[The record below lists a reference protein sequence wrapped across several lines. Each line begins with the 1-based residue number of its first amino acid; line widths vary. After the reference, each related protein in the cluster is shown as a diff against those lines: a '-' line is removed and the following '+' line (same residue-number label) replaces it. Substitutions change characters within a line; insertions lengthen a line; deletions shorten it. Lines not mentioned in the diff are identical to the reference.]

1 MPYQSRN
8 SNIFTLFVLT
18 VIFWIFAAGVPL
30 KALAVPPAK
39 KDCAQQDVFERLVC
53 RQAALTDQ
61 IEYTSDT
68 VFAAGTKLNQRM
80 KPARLAQIKNAKA
93 KAQRA
98 KKKNTMDAF
107 KRQAKAESQGN
118 KKGGHLVPFDD
129 ALDDM
134 DGDGICDYEQGNT
147 SAQCAAIELD
157 MSGNL
162 QVCNPNKKNKGKG
175 KGGGNPEFEGLECD
189 LFFDSEAGSTP
200 SEEADINEAA
210 EQLDATYSTTEDN
223 MIEMN
228 EHLDTVNANL
238 PDVSAAAVLA
248 AGNSCMLPGL
258 TPGLADAAFALREIH
273 AVVFGAARIAADYGG
288 QDFVAFGFGG
298 NTRTVAI
305 VFDTIATVANVAYIA
320 IDEEN
325 KAENGALQ
333 RAISDC
339 VIQSA
344 GEIAALQTQV
354 LALQVLMQDEHSAIM
369 INDNANTATVLSKL
383 EQVRTELIDILNTPL
398 GVREEFPVK

>member
-1 MPYQSRN
+1 MHSR
-8 SNIFTLFVLT
+8 SKHPGLTTALALAIFVGLFVSS
-18 VIFWIFAAGVPL
+18 IPFAV
-30 KALAVPPAK
+30 LAAPPTK
-39 KDCAQQDVFERLVC
+39 KDCTQEDVFERLVC

-61 IEYTSDT
+61 VEYTSDT
-68 VFAAGTKLNQRM
+68 VFAEGTKLHQRM
-80 KPARLAQIKNAKA
+80 KPARLTQIKNAKG

-98 KKKNTMDAF
+98 KKKNTMAAF

-118 KKGGHLVPFDD
+118 KKAGHLVPFDD
-129 ALDDM
+129 SIDDV
-134 DGDGICDYEQGNT
+134 DGDGICDYEQGNA

-157 MSGNL
+157 EFGNL

-175 KGGGNPEFEGLECD
+175 KGGGNPKFEGLECD
-189 LFFDSEAGSTP
+189 LFFDSEESATP
-200 SEEADINEAA
+200 SEEEDMKEAA
-210 EQLDATYSTTEDN
+210 EQLDDTYSETEDN

-238 PDVSAAAVLA
+238 PEEFAIASSAEN
-248 AGNSCMLPGL
+248 GCTLPEL

-273 AVVFGAARIAADYGG
+273 AVVFGAARIAADFGG

-305 VFDTIATVANVAYIA
+305 AFDTIATVANVAYIA

-339 VIQSA
+339 VSQSA
-344 GEIAALQTQV
+344 GEIAALQSQI
-354 LALQVLMQDEHSAIM
+354 LALQVLIQDEHSAIM
-369 INDNANTATVLSKL
+369 ANDNANTATIMNKL
-383 EQVRTELIDILNTPL
+383 EQIRTELVDILNTPL
-398 GVREEFPVK
+398 GGRENFPVK